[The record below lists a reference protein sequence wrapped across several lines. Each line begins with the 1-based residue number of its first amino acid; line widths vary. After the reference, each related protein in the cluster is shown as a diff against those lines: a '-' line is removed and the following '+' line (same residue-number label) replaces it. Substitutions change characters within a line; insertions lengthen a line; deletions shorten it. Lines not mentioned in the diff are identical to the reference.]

1 LEHPKDLKVKEDDHV
16 AKEKIDSTGSFSV
29 ISKVCDNKNFEFS
42 HLENNSYRFHFDLGK
57 YNIHNRDHFFTGKV
71 KLNENLTKESCWI
84 GANSTWS

>member
-57 YNIHNRDHFFTGKV
+57 I
-71 KLNENLTKESCWI
+71 
-84 GANSTWS
+84 